1 MTKRIMGM
9 AFFSILAVLIM
20 GYDQRVLIDGRSL
33 VAVLMGTLILTLSQL
48 NRRKSMNEIIQLA
61 RWNAFFS
68 GLLTTLLSTLAFVTG
83 AVSREADYIT
93 ASIPLLYGS
102 VLFLAFELASE
113 KQAKSGEIAPLKP
126 EGLNIQHASAVLTAH
141 GFSPR
146 EVHVALKILEGC
158 ANKEIASQLYI
169 SEATVK
175 KHIQNMFR
183 KCGAE
188 DRTSFTALY
197 HLWSGDQNYDDC

>member
-1 MTKRIMGM
+1 MMKRILGM
-9 AFFSILAVLIM
+9 AFFTILAVLIM

-33 VAVLMGTLILTLSQL
+33 VAVLIGTLILTLSQL
-48 NRRKSMNEIIQLA
+48 NRRKSMHQIIQLA

-68 GLLTTLLSTLAFVTG
+68 GLLTTLLATLAFVTG
-83 AVSREADYIT
+83 ADAREADYMS

-102 VLFLAFELASE
+102 VLFLALEIASE
-113 KQAKSGEIAPLKP
+113 KQVKSGEIMPLVP
-126 EGLNIQHASAVLTAH
+126 EGLNIQRASAILVSH

-188 DRTSFTALY
+188 DRASFTALY
-197 HLWSGDQNYDDC
+197 HLWSGEQNM

>member
-1 MTKRIMGM
+1 MMKRILGM
-9 AFFSILAVLIM
+9 AFFTILAVLIM

-33 VAVLMGTLILTLSQL
+33 VAVLIGTLILTLSQL
-48 NRRKSMNEIIQLA
+48 NRRKSIHQIIQLA

-68 GLLTTLLSTLAFVTG
+68 GLLTTLLATLAFVTG
-83 AVSREADYIT
+83 TDAREADYMS

-102 VLFLAFELASE
+102 VLFLALEIASE
-113 KQAKSGEIAPLKP
+113 KQVKYGEITPLVP
-126 EGLNIQHASAVLTAH
+126 EGLNIQRASAILVSH

-188 DRTSFTALY
+188 DRASFTALF
-197 HLWSGDQNYDDC
+197 HLWSGEQN